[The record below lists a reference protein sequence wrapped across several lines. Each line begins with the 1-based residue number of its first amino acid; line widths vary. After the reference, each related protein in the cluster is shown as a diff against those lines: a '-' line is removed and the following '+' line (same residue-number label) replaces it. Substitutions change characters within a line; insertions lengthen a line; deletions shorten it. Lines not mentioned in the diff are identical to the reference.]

1 MSTVSHLQK
10 DIVYDWFSERLWT
23 EEEYLLFANDQNAL
37 IELSDGKVVIHEMP
51 TPQHQAVVLN
61 IAARLREQAEGRTL
75 VAPVP
80 VQLWPGKMREPDVM
94 FFKADHLSR
103 IQEHFA
109 GVPDLVVE
117 VLSPSTR
124 SVDLGEK
131 MDEYA
136 RAGIPEY
143 WIVEIDAKNVSI
155 YVLRGASYVLA
166 NRVRSGETVQSAT
179 MANLFLQVDE
189 MFE

>member
-1 MSTVSHLQK
+1 MSTVGHLQK

-23 EEEYLLFANDQNAL
+23 EEEYLLFADDQNAL

-51 TPQHQAVVLN
+51 TPQHQAIVLN
-61 IAARLREQAEGRTL
+61 IAARLRERAECRTL

-155 YVLRGASYVLA
+155 YVLRGASYILA
-166 NRVRSGETVQSAT
+166 SRVRSGETVQSAT
-179 MANLFLQVDE
+179 MENLFLPVDE
-189 MFE
+189 IFD

>member
-1 MSTVSHLQK
+1 MSTVGHLQK

-23 EEEYLLFANDQNAL
+23 EEEYLLFADDQNAL

-51 TPQHQAVVLN
+51 TPQHQAIVLN
-61 IAARLREQAEGRTL
+61 IAARLRERAECRTL

-124 SVDLGEK
+124 AVDLSEK
-131 MDEYA
+131 MDEN
-136 RAGIPEY
+136 AGPESP
-143 WIVEIDAKNVSI
+143 N
-155 YVLRGASYVLA
+155 
-166 NRVRSGETVQSAT
+166 T
-179 MANLFLQVDE
+179 
-189 MFE
+189 

>member
-1 MSTVSHLQK
+1 MSAVSHLQK

-23 EEEYLLFANDQNAL
+23 EEEYLLFANDQNVL

-51 TPQHQAVVLN
+51 TPQHQAIVLN
-61 IAARLREQAEGRTL
+61 IAARLRERAEGRTL

-155 YVLRGASYVLA
+155 YVLRGASYILA
-166 NRVRSGETVQSAT
+166 SRVRSGETVQSAT
-179 MANLFLQVDE
+179 IENLFLPVDE
-189 MFE
+189 IFD

>member
-1 MSTVSHLQK
+1 MSAVTHLQK

-23 EEEYLLFANDQNAL
+23 EEEYLLFADDQNAL

-179 MANLFLQVDE
+179 MENLFLQVDE

>member
-1 MSTVSHLQK
+1 MSAVSHLQK

-23 EEEYLLFANDQNAL
+23 EEEYLLFANDQNVL
-37 IELSDGKVVIHEMP
+37 IELSDGKVVLHEMP

-61 IAARLREQAEGRTL
+61 IAARLREHGEGRTL

-80 VQLWPGKMREPDVM
+80 VRLWPGKMREPDVI

-117 VLSPSTR
+117 VLSPTTR

-136 RAGIPEY
+136 RAGIAEY
-143 WIVEIDAKNVSI
+143 WIIEMDARNVTV
-155 YVLRGASYVLA
+155 YVLRGNSYHLA
-166 NRVRSGETVQSAT
+166 HRYGSGETLGSA
-179 MANLFLQVDE
+179 AIENLAVKVDE
-189 MFE
+189 IFD

>member
-1 MSTVSHLQK
+1 MSAVSHLQK

-23 EEEYLLFANDQNAL
+23 EEEYLLFADDQNAL

-61 IAARLREQAEGRTL
+61 IAARLREQGEGRTL